1 MDRKQLKEQ
10 SKNLIRTADP
20 KPVVTAI
27 IYILILA
34 VLSFLSYKIAGDS
47 AFRLQKVFEDFGF
60 NYDVSINDDTYDY
73 DYDLSDE
80 DAEQLIYAIQEAMP
94 TPTAVLLD
102 LAIQIVTIVL
112 GGGFAIFCLRTVRGM
127 EASYW
132 NIFDAFGMF
141 FRVLWLY
148 ILESIFIFLWSLLL
162 IFPGFIA
169 FYRYRQALYLLLEH
183 PEMSALQCITESKRI
198 MKGHKG
204 ELFVMDLSFIGWG
217 VLVGLAS
224 YLGYTLAD
232 AMAPS
237 VIADILNTVG
247 LGILVQFYVMPYMD
261 LTYAGYYIELT
272 KPAPDEAFAD
282 GWTPDL

>member
-1 MDRKQLKEQ
+1 MDRKQLKAQ
-10 SKNLIRTADP
+10 SKTLIRTAQP

-34 VLSFLSYKIAGDS
+34 VLSFLSYEIAGDS
-47 AFRLQKVFEDFGF
+47 PVRLQKVFEEFGF
-60 NYDVSINDDTYDY
+60 NYDVTINDDTYNY
-73 DYDLSDE
+73 NYDLNGVDP
-80 DAEQLIYAIQEAMP
+80 DQLFYAVQEAMP
-94 TPTAVLLD
+94 TPTALLLG

-148 ILESIFIFLWSLLL
+148 ILESVFIFLWSLLFL
-162 IFPGFIA
+162 FPGIIA
-169 FYRYRQALYLLLEH
+169 YYRYRQALYLLLEH
-183 PEMSALQCITESKRI
+183 PEMSALQCISESKRI
-198 MKGHKG
+198 MRGHKG

-217 VLVGLAS
+217 ILVGLVS
-224 YLGYTLAD
+224 YLGYSLAD

-237 VIADILNTVG
+237 VIADILNIVG
-247 LGILVQFYVMPYMD
+247 LGILAQFYVMPYMD

-272 KPAPDEAFAD
+272 KPAAAGFAD
-282 GWTPDL
+282 GWTPEL

>member
-1 MDRKQLKEQ
+1 MDGKQLKEQ

-232 AMAPS
+232 AMSPS

-282 GWTPDL
+282 GWTPEL

>member
-1 MDRKQLKEQ
+1 MDRKQLKAQ
-10 SKNLIRTADP
+10 SKTLIRTAQP

-34 VLSFLSYKIAGDS
+34 VLSFLSYEIAGDS
-47 AFRLQKVFEDFGF
+47 PVRLQKVFEEFGF
-60 NYDVSINDDTYDY
+60 NYDVTINDDTYNY
-73 DYDLSDE
+73 NYDLNDV
-80 DAEQLIYAIQEAMP
+80 DPDQLFYAVQEAMP
-94 TPTAVLLD
+94 TPTALLLG

-132 NIFDAFGMF
+132 NIFDAFGMVL
-141 FRVLWLY
+141 RVLWLY
-148 ILESIFIFLWSLLL
+148 ILEGIFIFLWSLLF

-198 MKGHKG
+198 MRGHKG

-217 VLVGLAS
+217 ILVGLVS
-224 YLGYTLAD
+224 YLGYALAD

-261 LTYAGYYIELT
+261 LTYAGYYVELT
-272 KPAPDEAFAD
+272 KSAAAGFAD
-282 GWTPDL
+282 GWTPEL

>member
-10 SKNLIRTADP
+10 SKTLIRTATP

-34 VLSFLSYKIAGDS
+34 VLSFLSYEIAGDS
-47 AFRLQKVFEDFGF
+47 AIRLQKVFEEFGF
-60 NYDVSINDDTYDY
+60 NYDVTINDFTYNY
-73 DYDLSDE
+73 NYDLNNIDP
-80 DAEQLIYAIQEAMP
+80 DQFFYAVQGAMP
-94 TPTAVLLD
+94 KPAAMLLG
-102 LAIQIVTIVL
+102 LAIQIVTILL

-132 NIFDAFGMF
+132 NLFDAFGMF
-141 FRVLWLY
+141 LRVLWLY
-148 ILESIFIFLWSLLL
+148 ILEGIFIFLWSLLF

-198 MKGHKG
+198 MRGHKG

-217 VLVGLAS
+217 ILIGLVS
-224 YLGYTLAD
+224 YLGYFIAE

-237 VIADILNTVG
+237 FISEILGVVE

-261 LTYAGYYIELT
+261 LTYAGYYVELT
-272 KPAPDEAFAD
+272 KPSAAGFAD
-282 GWTPDL
+282 GWTPEL

>member
-1 MDRKQLKEQ
+1 MDRKQLKAQ
-10 SKNLIRTADP
+10 SKTLIRTAEP

-47 AFRLQKVFEDFGF
+47 AIRIQKVFEEFGF
-60 NYDVSINDDTYDY
+60 NYNVTINDDTYNY
-73 DYDLSDE
+73 NYDLNDV
-80 DAEQLIYAIQEAMP
+80 DPDQLFYAVQDAMP
-94 TPTAVLLD
+94 TSTAVLLD
-102 LAIQIVTIVL
+102 LAIRIVTIVL

-148 ILESIFIFLWSLLL
+148 ILEGIFIFLWSLLFV
-162 IFPGFIA
+162 FPGIIA
-169 FYRYRQALYLLLEH
+169 VYRYRQALYLLLEH
-183 PEMSALQCITESKRI
+183 PEMSALQCISESKRI
-198 MKGHKG
+198 MRGHKC

-217 VLVGLAS
+217 ILVGLAS
-224 YLGYTLAD
+224 YLGYRLSA

-237 VIADILNTVG
+237 VISDIFSVVG
-247 LGILVQFYVMPYMD
+247 LGIIVQFYVMPYMD
-261 LTYAGYYIELT
+261 LTYAGYYVELT
-272 KPAPDEAFAD
+272 RPARDAGFAD
-282 GWTPDL
+282 GWTPEL

>member
-10 SKNLIRTADP
+10 SQTLIRTANP

-34 VLSFLSYKIAGDS
+34 VLSFLSYEIAGDS
-47 AFRLQKVFEDFGF
+47 AIKLQKVFEEFGF
-60 NYDVSINDDTYDY
+60 NYDVTINDFTYNY
-73 DYDLSDE
+73 NYDLNNIDP
-80 DAEQLIYAIQEAMP
+80 DQFFYAVQGAMP
-94 TPTAVLLD
+94 RPAAFLLG
-102 LAIQIVTIVL
+102 LAIQIVTILL
-112 GGGFAIFCLRTVRGM
+112 GAGFAIFCLRTVRGM

-141 FRVLWLY
+141 LRVLWLS
-148 ILESIFIFLWSLLL
+148 ILESIFIFLWSLLF

-217 VLVGLAS
+217 ILVGLVS
-224 YLGYTLAD
+224 YLGYALAD

-261 LTYAGYYIELT
+261 LTYAGYYVELT
-272 KPAPDEAFAD
+272 RPAPTAGFDD
-282 GWTPDL
+282 GWTPEL

>member
-232 AMAPS
+232 AMSPS

-282 GWTPDL
+282 GWTPEL

>member
-1 MDRKQLKEQ
+1 MDRKQLKAQ
-10 SKNLIRTADP
+10 SKTLIRTAQP

-34 VLSFLSYKIAGDS
+34 VLSFLSYEIAGDS
-47 AFRLQKVFEDFGF
+47 PIRLQKVLEDFGF
-60 NYDVSINDDTYDY
+60 NYDVTINDDTYNYNYNLNDV
-73 DYDLSDE
+73 DPD
-80 DAEQLIYAIQEAMP
+80 QFFYAVQGAMP
-94 TPTAVLLD
+94 TPTALLLG

-148 ILESIFIFLWSLLL
+148 ILESVFIFLWSLLFV
-162 IFPGFIA
+162 FPGVIA
-169 FYRYRQALYLLLEH
+169 YYRYRQALYLLLEH
-183 PEMSALQCITESKRI
+183 PEMSALQCISESKRI
-198 MKGHKG
+198 MRGHKG

-217 VLVGLAS
+217 ILVGLVS
-224 YLGYTLAD
+224 CLGYGLAD

-237 VIADILNTVG
+237 FVSEILSVVE
-247 LGILVQFYVMPYMD
+247 LGILAQFYVMPYMD

-272 KPAPDEAFAD
+272 KPAAAGFAD
-282 GWTPDL
+282 GWTPEL

>member
-10 SKNLIRTADP
+10 SQTLIRTANP

-34 VLSFLSYKIAGDS
+34 VLSFLSYKIGGES
-47 AFRLQKVFEDFGF
+47 AIKLQKVFEEFGF
-60 NYDVSINDDTYDY
+60 NYDVTINDFTYDY
-73 DYDLSDE
+73 DYDLDNI
-80 DAEQLIYAIQEAMP
+80 DPDQFFYAVEKAMP
-94 TPTAVLLD
+94 TPAAFLLD
-102 LAIQIVTIVL
+102 LAIQIVTVL
-112 GGGFAIFCLRTVRGM
+112 LSGGFAIFCLRTVRGM

-148 ILESIFIFLWSLLL
+148 ILEGIFIFLWSLLF

-217 VLVGLAS
+217 ILVGLAS

-237 VIADILNTVG
+237 VIADILYTVG

-261 LTYAGYYIELT
+261 LTYAGYYVELT

-282 GWTPDL
+282 GWMPEL